1 MENCKEVPQ
10 KIKNRTIIWSSNFS
24 SAYLP
29 EGNKTLIQRHMHTS
43 VHHSIIYNSY
53 DMEAM

>member
-10 KIKNRTIIWSSNFS
+10 KIKNRTIMWSSNFS

-43 VHHSIIYNSY
+43 VHQSIIYNSY